1 MVYTTLSGK
10 ILIQFI
16 NLYTEDYHNMNKLS
30 YGRNVR
36 YMTRKHLKNTLS
48 KVYKGIF
55 IASAAAM
62 CLSMTA
68 KPVFADAAV
77 AIEKNNDGNY
87 INTEYDSSLKASYN
101 GNDYNNEI
109 FPAIRVD
116 NVWMVP
122 VKEFLVDI
130 LGCTYNYD
138 DEKNILEITNNYGNI
153 TVSANIG
160 SSELNTGS
168 STVSMALAV
177 MKAKDTEDAAKET
190 IYVPAE
196 KVIENLGYGYDSS
209 TTELNVIDNIN
220 FYKYSNETQYES
232 QYSNALNSITYTKDS
247 SGNDVINVTALKE
260 FVEDNITVSSGDDS
274 IEYVYNGT
282 KNLLGDIDKSFD
294 NNSIVSAIKMWEE
307 NNNTHLK
314 ITFDNRYVTNKTVS
328 GNTFSVAFKKGS
340 FSIKALIPD
349 NVKADKITATDRY
362 WNKQFY
368 IIVPGDYVSFYKEH
382 KPVNNSSAI
391 KKINVNKTSTGNTR
405 IVVTT
410 TKLQGYKITRKDG
423 YFTVKVG
430 SPKNI
435 YKNIILLDAGHGG
448 KDSGARYGSLYEKKL
463 NLEIL
468 YTRAR
473 KYFEANNSNVKAY
486 WTRHDD
492 TFINLYTR
500 PTLSKTYNADMF
512 LSLHM
517 NSAGNRLANGTEVY
531 YSSNNNKVTSTGLY
545 SKKMASMMLSS
556 VIGGVNSK
564 NRGVRQAGFVVNK
577 YNTVPSVLVELGFI
591 TGNKDYPNLKKA
603 AYREKAAKALYDG
616 VENIFKKY
624 PTGR

>member
-1 MVYTTLSGK
+1 
-10 ILIQFI
+10 
-16 NLYTEDYHNMNKLS
+16 MNKLFYS
-30 YGRNVR
+30 KSFGYTTQK
-36 YMTRKHLKNTLS
+36 YLKNKLS
-48 KVYKGIF
+48 KFSKGIF

-62 CLSMTA
+62 CFSMTA

-77 AIEKNNDGNY
+77 AIEQNNDGNY
-87 INTEYDSSLKASYN
+87 INIDNDDSLKVSYN
-101 GNDYNNEI
+101 GNDYKNEI

-116 NVWMVP
+116 DVWMVP
-122 VKEFLVDI
+122 VKEFLVDT
-130 LGCTYNYD
+130 LGCTYSYD
-138 DEKNILEITNNYGNI
+138 KDKKTLDITNNYGNL
-153 TVSANIG
+153 TVSATIG

-168 STVSMALAV
+168 TTVSMALAV
-177 MKAKDTEDAAKET
+177 MKAQNTDDTSKET
-190 IYVPAE
+190 IYVPAA

-209 TTELNVIDNIN
+209 ATELNVTDNIS
-220 FYKYSNETQYES
+220 FYKHSDQTEYES
-232 QYSNALNSITYTKDS
+232 QYSNAVNSIIYTKDS
-247 SGNDVINVTALKE
+247 SGNDVINITALKD
-260 FVEDNITVSSGDDS
+260 FDANKIKVTAGNNSVEYI
-274 IEYVYNGT
+274 YNDT
-282 KNLLGDIDKSFD
+282 KNLLDDIDKSFD
-294 NNSIVSAIKMWEE
+294 NSVVEGIKIWEE
-307 NNNTHLK
+307 DNNTHVK
-314 ITFDNRYVTNKTVS
+314 VIFDGRYVTSKTIS
-328 GNTFSVAFKKGS
+328 ENTFSVVFKKGS
-340 FSIKALIPD
+340 FSMKALIPD
-349 NVKADKITATDRY
+349 GVKSSKITATDRY

-382 KPVNNSSAI
+382 KPVDNSSAI
-391 KKINVNKTSTGNTR
+391 KNIKVNKTSTGNTR
-405 IVVTT
+405 IIVTT

-430 SPKNI
+430 SPKSI

-448 KDSGARYGSLYEKKL
+448 KDSGAKYGSLYEKRL

-500 PTLSKTYNADMF
+500 PKLSKTYNADMF

-531 YSSNNNKVTSTGLY
+531 YSSKNNKVTSTGLY

-603 AYREKAAKALYDG
+603 VYRERAAKALYDG
-616 VENIFKKY
+616 IEDIFKKY
-624 PTGR
+624 PTNR